1 MKSSFQHKR
10 RITLLVFRNKA
21 YCSVAVIPSSA
32 RSITMLGNSRKQLKF
47 QNQTIIPHI
56 YYTHSTSML
65 VKEVIICQQ
74 HIYGYRTQPN
84 MNEIPN
90 DCKCIWG
97 ISCQIDFKTFLN
109 GLIFLLKPNCYAK
122 KQSRIFT
129 GSRKIDH
136 GT

>member
-1 MKSSFQHKR
+1 
-10 RITLLVFRNKA
+10 
-21 YCSVAVIPSSA
+21 
-32 RSITMLGNSRKQLKF
+32 
-47 QNQTIIPHI
+47 
-56 YYTHSTSML
+56 ML

-136 GT
+136 GINAIRQFCRRIIIFQRSLIPIKIDMRI